1 MIDDQHRRRALR
13 VPRARLRERLHH
25 RRRRLAHV
33 ARQHAPREGD
43 VRAYIDRERAEG
55 VLARERDGSVSRR
68 SRFVASGRARNSIEF
83 GSFTA
88 HLFDAIAR
96 DVVPS
101 AERAMRARV
110 VGRGGGHGRRRRPRA
125 TVSGVTGEIK
135 YLFDNRVGYAISNAL
150 ARLRS

>member
-55 VLARERDGSVSRR
+55 VLIMSERDGSVSLQ
-68 SRFVASGRARNSIEF
+68 SRFAASGRMRDGLEVF
-83 GSFTA
+83 GAPF
-88 HLFDAIAR
+88 
-96 DVVPS
+96 
-101 AERAMRARV
+101 
-110 VGRGGGHGRRRRPRA
+110 
-125 TVSGVTGEIK
+125 
-135 YLFDNRVGYAISNAL
+135 
-150 ARLRS
+150 